1 MRDKVLGHARD
12 VHAYSSAACHDNPP
26 TDPGVLPAPP
36 KDGETMTR
44 SARQAISVLGAAAVA
59 SGLGVLLAACG
70 SKSAADRAATDVASH
85 QTPVAAAAVST
96 AAAVTPPPVAPDA
109 VVPDA
114 VVPDAVALADETG
127 ASSSPSSLATPAS
140 AAQPAG
146 TAPAAPAAVP
156 RFTTPDAAMQYL
168 VAAYNTN
175 NEVNIRHVTT
185 PDSRDQF
192 EAERQWVKTFH
203 FRSCAAN
210 GSPTW
215 DYTCVLN
222 IVATMPDVSATI
234 DPATGA
240 QVMNEVTVLV
250 APAERTGFYLAAN
263 EGCGGG

>member
-1 MRDKVLGHARD
+1 MKLSKRNAK
-12 VHAYSSAACHDNPP
+12 
-26 TDPGVLPAPP
+26 TGVN
-36 KDGETMTR
+36 
-44 SARQAISVLGAAAVA
+44 VAAVA

-70 SKSAADRAATDVASH
+70 SQSATDRAANNVASNEK
-85 QTPVAAAAVST
+85 PVAGSVVSTTAMSIQAAV
-96 AAAVTPPPVAPDA
+96 APGVVTS
-109 VVPDA
+109 
-114 VVPDAVALADETG
+114 ADETSV
-127 ASSSPSSLATPAS
+127 SSSTSSPAAPVS

-146 TAPAAPAAVP
+146 TAPAPPAAVP
-156 RFTTPDAAMQYL
+156 HFTTPDAAMQYL

-192 EAERQWVKTFH
+192 EAERQWVKAFR
-203 FRSCAAN
+203 FRSCTAN

-215 DYTCVLN
+215 DHTCVLD
-222 IVATMPDVSATI
+222 IVTTMSEVSATI